1 MDEIETLCQ
10 DAKIY
15 PGQEPTGVEIEAAL
29 DLSDVSFSP
38 MFEGDDAMSLDDR
51 AIRDAFLRFFCSVLG
66 GYERFL
72 LVPDIDF
79 LVSGAE
85 WFDEKG
91 FIASTQK
98 QSRAA
103 FLHAFVSTQ
112 LFQSFIQR
120 RTEAS
125 DVQCLLFD
133 ECLSEYHSTQE
144 PYGRLSGTDKQ
155 NYPKYELLVDQCA
168 ADICNVTEVDET
180 SSAGTSL
187 TQHTS
192 EGFMLNNNG
201 DFVTAP
207 LNRNLP
213 PGHRYVYYIDGNPHF
228 PQELDPEMY
237 YPKEPEYLST
247 EFDQI
252 PVPILTRSDR
262 EIDVSVRRRKL
273 AISHRG
279 IQRQRRCLFQLP
291 KLMVRVLIWSVLLF
305 VLTLRITDLS
315 TL

>member
-1 MDEIETLCQ
+1 MLVEEIETLCQ
-10 DAKIY
+10 DAKLY
-15 PGQEPTGVEIEAAL
+15 PGQEPTGHEIEAAL
-29 DLSDVSFSP
+29 DVSDVSFTP
-38 MFEGDDAMSLDDR
+38 MFDDDAMPLDDR
-51 AIRDAFLRFFCSVLG
+51 AIRDAFLRFFCSLLG

-91 FIASTQK
+91 FIASTEK
-98 QSRAA
+98 QSRAV
-103 FLHAFVSTQ
+103 FLQSFVSTQ

-125 DVQCLLFD
+125 DVHCLLFD
-133 ECLSEYHSTQE
+133 ECLNEYHSTQE
-144 PYGRLSGTDKQ
+144 PYGRLTESTEMPNGDKASS
-155 NYPKYELLVDQCA
+155 PAYELLVDQCA
-168 ADICNVTEVDET
+168 AELCNITEVDET
-180 SSAGTSL
+180 SSSETSL

-201 DFVTAP
+201 DLVTAP
-207 LNRNLP
+207 LKRNLP
-213 PGHRYVYYIDGNPHF
+213 PGHRYVYYIDGHPHF
-228 PQELDPEMY
+228 PQELDAEMF
-237 YPKEPEYLST
+237 YPKEPEHLST
-247 EFDQI
+247 EFDTI

-262 EIDVSVRRRKL
+262 EIDVSNRRRNL

-291 KLMVRVLIWSVLLF
+291 KLMVCFCCV
-305 VLTLRITDLS
+305 
-315 TL
+315 